1 MRELLSHSCTLEFF
15 FVVPTTSIES
25 DERIVPLSGEII
37 DTFSE
42 RVDGVVGDHEPG
54 VTSMI

>member
-1 MRELLSHSCTLEFF
+1 MRELLSQSCTLEFF

-37 DTFSE
+37 DIFSE
-42 RVDGVVGDHEPG
+42 SAEGVVGAHDPG